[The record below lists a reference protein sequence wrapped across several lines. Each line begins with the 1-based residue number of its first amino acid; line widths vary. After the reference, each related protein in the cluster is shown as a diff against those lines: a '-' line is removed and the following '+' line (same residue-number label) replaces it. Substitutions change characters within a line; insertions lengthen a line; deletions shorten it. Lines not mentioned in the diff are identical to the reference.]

1 MYHPEIRRR
10 RGVARAAVA
19 AVLLLGAT
27 APVVAQGPV
36 PAPATQQV
44 RVNRA
49 NWVLAERYSP
59 TALRT
64 ASYSTSVQPRWI
76 GETDSLWY
84 NWRDKTGSRF
94 YLVLPA
100 TKVKKPLFDHVRLA
114 AALAAAQRR
123 AYEATN
129 LPFTALNFTTDHR
142 KIRFQVDSLRY
153 EWDLRSEELR
163 SLGRMRRD
171 SVLPDDERDAR
182 GRGGFGGG
190 RGGGRGGGGGQQ
202 PDFRNFSPDS
212 TAFVFARDHN
222 LYLVEVGRPDTI
234 RISHDGEQYYGFGF
248 RDTTETQQQQQQDD
262 DDDEE
267 NEEQRSRSRDPR
279 VRANVNWSPDSRA
292 FSVTRNDSR
301 KVKDLYLVNVLANP
315 RPTLRSYRYA
325 MPGEDDVN
333 QAELFVYRR
342 GDTTLAS
349 VNVRKWKDQRLLN
362 VHWTTGSDRLRLVRR
377 ARTQRDLELI
387 EVDLTTKKIRT
398 LITESIENAFLEAQP
413 VRYAKPGGDMIW
425 FSERSGWGHY
435 YLYDFDGN
443 YKRPLTSGSWRAEQI
458 AELDSIRGVLWIAGV
473 GREEG
478 ENPYYRHTYR
488 VNADGSG
495 FTLIDPG
502 DFSHQTTVSPT
513 KKFVIDNFSRVDAP
527 AKTVVRDALTGRVV
541 MELEEA
547 DVSRLVELGWKMPER
562 FEVKAADGITDIYG
576 VMWKPFDFDSTKIY
590 PVIAHV
596 YPGPQTESVTHGF
609 SAIPVQQQLAQL
621 GFIVIQIGNRGG
633 SPQRS
638 NAYHSFGYYNLRDY
652 ALADK
657 KAGIEQLAARYSWI
671 DIQRVGIYGHS
682 GGGFLTAAA
691 LMQPYNDFFKVGVS
705 SAGNHDNNIYNQN
718 WSEQHH
724 GLKVIVERDTMRN
737 RTRASAER
745 GQSPAVNGTGNGAA
759 AGSGNVNGHANGA
772 GGGNDNGSAVAMN
785 EAWYDPDTVD
795 VDADVKFEIKVPTNA
810 ELAENLKGRILLV
823 HGDMDNNV
831 HPGNTTRLVDALI
844 KANKRFD
851 FMVMPGQAH
860 GFGRMQ
866 PYFTRMMFEYFA
878 EHLMGDYYREAAE
891 IR

>member
-1 MYHPEIRRR
+1 MHHPEIRRR
-10 RGVARAAVA
+10 GVPRAALA

-27 APVVAQGPV
+27 VPAAAQGPV

-64 ASYSTSVQPRWI
+64 ATYSTSVQPRWI

-84 NWRDKTGSRF
+84 NWRDNTGSRF

-100 TKVKKPLFDHVRLA
+100 QKVKKPLFDHVKLA

-123 AYEATN
+123 AYEPNN
-129 LPFTALNFTTDHR
+129 LPFTALTFTTDHR

-153 EWDLRSEELR
+153 EWDLRAEELR
-163 SLGRMRRD
+163 NLGRMRRD
-171 SVLPDDERDAR
+171 SVLPDDERERTR
-182 GRGGFGGG
+182 GGGG
-190 RGGGRGGGGGQQ
+190 RGGRGGGGGGGGQ
-202 PDFRNFSPDS
+202 PDFRNYAPDS

-222 LYLVEVGRPDTI
+222 LFLVEIATLDTI
-234 RISHDGEQYYGFGF
+234 QVSSDGERYYSFGF
-248 RDTTETQQQQQQDD
+248 RDTSETQQQNDD

-267 NEEQRSRSRDPR
+267 DDEEQRSRSRDPR
-279 VRANVNWSPDSRA
+279 VRANVTWSPDSRA
-292 FSVTRNDSR
+292 FAVTRSDSR
-301 KVKDLYLVNVLANP
+301 KVKDLYLVNVLADP

-325 MPGEDDVN
+325 MPGEENVN
-333 QAELFVYRR
+333 QTELFVFRR
-342 GDTTLAS
+342 GDTALAP
-349 VNVRKWKDQRLLN
+349 VNVRKWKDQRLMN
-362 VHWTTGSDRLRLVRR
+362 IHWTTGSERVRLVRR
-377 ARTQRDLELI
+377 ARTQRDAELI
-387 EVDLTTKKIRT
+387 EVDLTTRKIRT
-398 LITESIENAFLEAQP
+398 LIVESIENAFLEMQP
-413 VRYAKPGGDMIW
+413 VRYTKPGGDMVW

-435 YLYDFDGN
+435 YLYDFDGT
-443 YKRPLTSGSWRAEQI
+443 YKRPLTAGSWRAEQI
-458 AELDSIRGVLWIAGV
+458 AELDSIGGVLWISGV

-495 FTLIDPG
+495 FTLVDPG
-502 DFSHQTTVSPT
+502 NFNHQTTVSPT
-513 KKFVIDNFSRVDAP
+513 KKFIVDNYSRVDAP
-527 AKTVVRDALTGRVV
+527 TKTVVRDALSGRVA

-562 FEVKAADGITDIYG
+562 FVVKAADGITDIYG
-576 VMWKPFDFDSTKIY
+576 VMWKPFDFDSMKVY
-590 PVIAHV
+590 PIVAHV

-657 KAGIEQLAARYSWI
+657 KAGIEQLAARYRWV
-671 DIQRVGIYGHS
+671 DIERVGIYGHS

-691 LMQPYNDFFKVGVS
+691 MMQPPYNDFFKVGVS

-724 GLKVIVERDTMRN
+724 GLKVIVQRDTMRN
-737 RTRASAER
+737 RTRASANR
-745 GQSPAVNGTGNGAA
+745 GQSPIVSEANGSVDLRG
-759 AGSGNVNGHANGA
+759 NGHANGGREA
-772 GGGNDNGSAVAMN
+772 NGSGAADEV
-785 EAWYDPDTVD
+785 WYDPDTVE
-795 VDADVKFEIKVPTNA
+795 VDADVKFEIEVPTNA

-831 HPGNTTRLVDALI
+831 HPGNTIRLADALI
-844 KANKRFD
+844 RANKRFD
-851 FMVMPGQAH
+851 MMIMPGAAH

-866 PYFTRMMFEYFA
+866 PYFTRMMLEYFA
-878 EHLMGDYYREAAE
+878 EHLMGDYYRGGAE